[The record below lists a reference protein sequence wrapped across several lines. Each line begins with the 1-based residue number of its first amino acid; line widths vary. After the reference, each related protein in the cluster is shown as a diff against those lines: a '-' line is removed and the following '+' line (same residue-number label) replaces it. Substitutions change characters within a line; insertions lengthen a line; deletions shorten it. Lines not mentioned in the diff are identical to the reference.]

1 MLDVSGIYSQAY
13 IQLFLLY
20 LDCLE
25 YLECLNCLEYLDYL
39 VHLDYQ
45 H

>member
-20 LDCLE
+20 LDYLE
-25 YLECLNCLEYLDYL
+25 YIE
-39 VHLDYQ
+39 YQ

>member
-20 LDCLE
+20 LDYLE
-25 YLECLNCLEYLDYL
+25 YLE
-39 VHLDYQ
+39 YQ